1 MKRRTLLTAALSA
14 SLLAPKIVAAS
25 RAETASAVPPTSAN
39 ETLPVVEAQ
48 LGFAPNAA
56 PPTGRN
62 YPAKV
67 LVKLHVE
74 EKVMKLM
81 DDVEFKYWTFNGS
94 APGPFIRVREGDQVE
109 IQLANPT
116 DSKLPHSLD
125 LHAVT
130 GPGGGATASL
140 TGPGRVS
147 TFSFL
152 ALKPGL
158 YLYHCAAMPMAVH
171 IGKGMFGLILVEP
184 QAGLPP
190 VDKEFYIVQSEFYTK
205 GSFGEPGLQAFDM
218 NKAIDERADYVVFN
232 GHVGAIS
239 GENALKAK
247 VGDKVRFYLGNA
259 GPNLMSSLHIVGSI
273 FDRVQVEGGSLEN
286 HNVQTTMIPAGGATI
301 AEATFPVPGAYT
313 ILDHAIFRAMHK
325 GTVGQLIVEG
335 EENKTLY
342 SGKIDDAPY
351 AAQPN

>member
-1 MKRRTLLTAALSA
+1 MKRRTLLTAASAALSA
-14 SLLAPKIVAAS
+14 SLVMPKVTLAQQTQTP
-25 RAETASAVPPTSAN
+25 SAVATESVHDLPTI
-39 ETLPVVEAQ
+39 EAQ

-56 PPTGRN
+56 PPTGRD

-67 LVKLHVE
+67 LVKLQVE
-74 EKVMKLM
+74 EKVMQLM
-81 DDVEFKYWTFNGS
+81 DEVEFKYWTFNGT
-94 APGPFIRVREGDQVE
+94 APGPFIRVREGDHVE
-109 IQLANPT
+109 IQLTNPA

-140 TGPGRVS
+140 TAPGRIS
-147 TFSFL
+147 TFAFQ

-171 IGKGMFGLILVEP
+171 IGKGMFGLMLVEP
-184 QAGLPP
+184 KEGLAA
-190 VDKEFYIVQSEFYTK
+190 VDKEFYIVQSEFYTR
-205 GSFGEPGLQAFDM
+205 GAFGEPGLQAFDM

-232 GHVGAIS
+232 GHVGAIA
-239 GENALKAK
+239 GDNALKAK

-273 FDRVQVEGGSLEN
+273 FDQVRVEGGSLLN

-301 AEATFPVPGAYT
+301 AETTFLVPGSYT

-325 GTVGQLIVEG
+325 GTLGQLIVEG

-342 SGKIDDAPY
+342 SGKISDTAITP
-351 AAQPN
+351 